1 MCHSGYLMWNHCLAQ
16 FSKSIF
22 DGFISYYLS
31 SLLIV
36 WLKFMCST
44 WFSPLDG
51 LKIMRF
57 FTQALKV
64 DNEKPI
70 RQMKQK
76 YYAWSLVIGYW
87 GRWSNILYLWVA
99 AVFFLESNDFPL
111 PCPPLLFSV
120 LCSYSVSILLFM
132 LNQIEHGISIDS
144 VTAQLFKQQMCV
156 ALTLTVFLF
165 FFFFLNLHFA
175 FLLIGM
181 EYCIE

>member
-111 PCPPLLFSV
+111 PCPPLLFCVHIVYLYCYLCWIKLNMVFQLTQCNSSV
-120 LCSYSVSILLFM
+120 IQAADVCSSYSHCIFILLKK
-132 LNQIEHGISIDS
+132 N
-144 VTAQLFKQQMCV
+144 
-156 ALTLTVFLF
+156 F
-165 FFFFLNLHFA
+165 FLHFA
-175 FLLIGM
+175 FLLIGV